1 MQEEDFARRACG
13 LEWLLFDVDGVLTDG
28 LLYYT
33 HRGEALKRF
42 NVKDGLAFRL
52 AQRAGLR
59 IGLLTGRKSRALER
73 RAKELNFDAVT
84 YGSKDKAMDFNKF
97 LRRYDTSPGRVAYI
111 GDDLPDLPVLGRCAL
126 AFAPADAVPEVHAV
140 VHRGLQSPG
149 GRGAAREM
157 IEMILKARGQWDEI
171 VAGFSLES

>member
-1 MQEEDFARRACG
+1 MQEEDFTRRALG

-59 IGLLTGRKSRALER
+59 LGLLTGRKSRALER
-73 RAKELNFDAVT
+73 RAKELDFAAVT
-84 YGSKDKAMDFNKF
+84 YGSKNKAKDFETF
-97 LRRYDTSPGRVAYI
+97 LRRHHTAPGRVAYI

-126 AFAPADAVPEVHAV
+126 AFAPADAAPEVQAV
-140 VHRGLQSPG
+140 VHHVLTSPG

-157 IEMILKARGQWDEI
+157 IEGILKARGQWEEI
-171 VAGFSLES
+171 VAGFSLEA